1 MKTAHKYLETG
12 AFEKGVQDIPPTIE
26 RMLEAE
32 MRFYTRALQGH
43 ERVLDIGTGT
53 GRTASYLSDHA
64 SHVIT
69 IDTCAYI
76 ARKSAETLRS
86 KKKITVM
93 IADGTQLPF
102 QDGIFDTAVFG
113 MSTLGTLDIE
123 TQIRLLREVSRVTK
137 GPVLGSV
144 YEQSAAPFQKEWY
157 ERTGVKVSKIDD
169 DYVYI
174 DELGF
179 RSQRF
184 SEKGLG
190 LLLAQTG
197 LTYRIETLSDI
208 GLGYEVRRA

>member
-1 MKTAHKYLETG
+1 MKTTHKYLETG

-32 MRFYTRALQGH
+32 MRFYTRPLQGH
-43 ERVLDIGTGT
+43 ERVLDVGTGT

-64 SHVIT
+64 SQVIT

-76 ARKSAETLRS
+76 ARKSAETLRP
-86 KKKITVM
+86 KKNITVM

-102 QDGIFDTAVFG
+102 QDGSFDAAVFG
-113 MSTLGTLDIE
+113 MSTLGTLDKE

-137 GPVLGSV
+137 GPLRGSV
-144 YEQSAAPFQKEWY
+144 YGQSAAPFQKDWY
-157 ERTGVKVSKIDD
+157 ERTGVRVSKIDD

-184 SEKGLG
+184 SENGLG

-197 LTYRIETLSDI
+197 LAYSIQKLTDI
-208 GLGYEVRRA
+208 GLGYEVRRS